1 MQENQTIPFKCPKC
15 QAPINVNEALY
26 KQIESENQSRFLAQQ
41 REFEKEVNEKR
52 AQYQSHFKAL
62 EQKEEALKERE
73 REQQAQFDDAV
84 KQASALALQDER
96 AKIIEEARKNAF
108 LEQQKG
114 LELLQKEL
122 DEKSKQVQELHQKEA
137 EIERLKRENNEA
149 ESRLKAE
156 NEKKLNEKL
165 DLEREKIEKALHEKN
180 ELKFK
185 QQEEQLEMLR
195 NELKNAQRK
204 AELSSQQFQ
213 GEVQELAIE
222 EFLKQK
228 FPLDSVEEIKKG
240 QRGGDCIQVVHT
252 REFQNCGKIYY
263 ESKRTK
269 EFQKAWV
276 EKLKSDMREIGADV
290 GVIVSEALPK
300 EMERMGL
307 FEGVWVCSFEEFKGL
322 SAVLREG
329 VIQVSLAKKSQ
340 ENKGDKVNLLYHYLT
355 SSEFSMQVNAIIE
368 GFEQLRA
375 DLESEKRAMARIWKS
390 REKQMEKVFEG
401 TINMYGSIKGIA
413 GNVIGQVKALEL
425 GYDGEELEED
435 NSRRKYER

>member
-1 MQENQTIPFKCPKC
+1 MQENQTRPFICPKC
-15 QAPINVNEALY
+15 QEPIDVNEALY
-26 KQIESENQSRFLAQQ
+26 KQIEQENQSQFLAQQ
-41 REFEKEVNEKR
+41 KAFEKEVNEKR

-62 EQKEEALKERE
+62 EQKEEVLKERE
-73 REQQAQFDDAV
+73 REQKAQFDDAV
-84 KQASALALQDER
+84 KRASALALQDER

-122 DEKSKQVQELHQKEA
+122 EEKSKQVQELHQKEA

-165 DLEREKIEKALHEKN
+165 ETEREKIEKALHEKN

-204 AELSSQQFQ
+204 AELSSQQLQ

-222 EFLKQK
+222 EFLRQK
-228 FPLDSVEEIKKG
+228 FPLDCIEEIKKG

-329 VIQVSLAKKSQ
+329 VIQVGLAKKSQ

-368 GFEQLRA
+368 GFERLRV
-375 DLESEKRAMARIWKS
+375 DLEREKRAMNKIWKS

-401 TINMYGSIKGIA
+401 TINMYGSIKGIM
-413 GNVIGQVKALEL
+413 GNAIGQVKALEL
-425 GYDGEELEED
+425 GYDGEDLE
-435 NSRRKYER
+435 

>member
-1 MQENQTIPFKCPKC
+1 MQENQTRPFICPKC
-15 QAPINVNEALY
+15 QEPIDVNEALY
-26 KQIESENQSRFLAQQ
+26 KQIERENQNKFLAQQ
-41 REFEKEVNEKR
+41 KAFEKEVNEKR
-52 AQYQSHFKAL
+52 AQYQSYFKNL

-73 REQQAQFDDAV
+73 KEQQAQFDDAV

-165 DLEREKIEKALHEKN
+165 ETEREKIEKALHEKN

-222 EFLKQK
+222 EFLRQK

-340 ENKGDKVNLLYHYLT
+340 ENKGDKVDLLYHYLT

-390 REKQMEKVFEG
+390 REKQIDKVFEG

-413 GNVIGQVKALEL
+413 GNAIGQVKVLEL
-425 GYDGEELEED
+425 GYDGEDLED
-435 NSRRKYER
+435 

>member
-1 MQENQTIPFKCPKC
+1 MQENQTRPFICPKC
-15 QAPINVNEALY
+15 QEPIDVNEALY
-26 KQIESENQSRFLAQQ
+26 KQIEQENQNKFLAQQ
-41 REFEKEVNEKR
+41 KAFEKEVNEKR
-52 AQYQSHFKAL
+52 AQYQSYFKNL
-62 EQKEEALKERE
+62 EQKEEALKERAK
-73 REQQAQFDDAV
+73 EQQAQFDDAV

-122 DEKSKQVQELHQKEA
+122 DKKSKQVQELHQKEA

-165 DLEREKIEKALHEKN
+165 EMEREKIEKALHEKN

-204 AELSSQQFQ
+204 AELSSQQLQ

-222 EFLKQK
+222 EFLRQK
-228 FPLDSVEEIKKG
+228 FPLDSIEEIKKG

-322 SAVLREG
+322 STVLREG
-329 VIQVSLAKKSQ
+329 VIQVGLAKKSQ

-375 DLESEKRAMARIWKS
+375 DLESEKRAMNRIWKS

-413 GNVIGQVKALEL
+413 GNAIGQVKALEL
-425 GYDGEELEED
+425 GYDGEDLE
-435 NSRRKYER
+435 

>member
-1 MQENQTIPFKCPKC
+1 MQENQTRPFICPKC
-15 QAPINVNEALY
+15 QEPIDVNEALY
-26 KQIESENQSRFLAQQ
+26 KQIEQENQNKFLAQQ
-41 REFEKEVNEKR
+41 KEFEKEVNEKR
-52 AQYQSHFKAL
+52 AQYLSDFKNL

-73 REQQAQFDDAV
+73 KEQKAKFDEAV

-204 AELSSQQFQ
+204 AELSSQQLQ

-222 EFLKQK
+222 EFLRQK

-329 VIQVSLAKKSQ
+329 VIQVNLAKKSQ
-340 ENKGDKVNLLYHYLT
+340 ENKGDKMDLLYHYLT
-355 SSEFSMQVNAIIE
+355 SSEFFMQVNAIIE

-390 REKQMEKVFEG
+390 REKQIDKVFEG

-413 GNVIGQVKALEL
+413 GNAIGQVKALEL
-425 GYDGEELEED
+425 GYDGEDLED
-435 NSRRKYER
+435 

>member
-1 MQENQTIPFKCPKC
+1 MQENQTRPFICPKC
-15 QAPINVNEALY
+15 QEPINVNEALY
-26 KQIESENQSRFLAQQ
+26 KQIERENQSRFLAQQ
-41 REFEKEVNEKR
+41 KEFEKEVNETR
-52 AQYQSHFKAL
+52 AQYQSYLKNL
-62 EQKEEALKERE
+62 EQQEEALKERE
-73 REQQAQFDDAV
+73 REQKAQFDDAV
-84 KQASALALQDER
+84 KQASTLALQDER

-122 DEKSKQVQELHQKEA
+122 EEKSKQVQELHQKEA

-165 DLEREKIEKALHEKN
+165 ETEREKIEKALHEKN

-204 AELSSQQFQ
+204 AELSSQQLQ

-228 FPLDSVEEIKKG
+228 FPLDCIEEIKKG

-276 EKLKSDMREIGADV
+276 EKLKNDMREIGADV
-290 GVIVSEALPK
+290 GVIVSEVLPK

-322 SAVLREG
+322 STVLREG
-329 VIQVSLAKKSQ
+329 VIQVGLAKKSQ
-340 ENKGDKVNLLYHYLT
+340 ENKGDKMDLLYHYLT

-368 GFEQLRA
+368 GFEQLRV
-375 DLESEKRAMARIWKS
+375 DLESEKRAMNKIWKS

-401 TINMYGSIKGIA
+401 TINMYGSIKGIV
-413 GNVIGQVKALEL
+413 GNAIGQVKALEL
-425 GYDGEELEED
+425 GYDEED
-435 NSRRKYER
+435 LE

>member
-15 QAPINVNEALY
+15 QEPFNVSEALY
-26 KQIESENQSRFLAQQ
+26 KQIELENQNKFLAQQ
-41 REFEKEVNEKR
+41 KEFEKEVNAKR
-52 AQYQSHFKAL
+52 VQYQSYFKNL
-62 EQKEEALKERE
+62 EQKEEALKE
-73 REQQAQFDDAV
+73 QQAQFDEAV

-165 DLEREKIEKALHEKN
+165 ELEREKIEKSLHEKN

-222 EFLKQK
+222 EFLRQK
-228 FPLDSVEEIKKG
+228 FPLDSIEEIKKG

-290 GVIVSEALPK
+290 GVIVSEVLPK

-322 SAVLREG
+322 STVLREG

-368 GFEQLRA
+368 VFEQLRA

-390 REKQMEKVFEG
+390 REKQIDKVFEG

-413 GNVIGQVKALEL
+413 GNAIGQVKALEL
-425 GYDGEELEED
+425 GYDGEDLED
-435 NSRRKYER
+435 

>member
-26 KQIESENQSRFLAQQ
+26 KQIERENQNKFLAQQ
-41 REFEKEVNEKR
+41 KAFEKEVNEKR
-52 AQYQSHFKAL
+52 VQYQSYFKNL
-62 EQKEEALKERE
+62 EQKEEALKERAK
-73 REQQAQFDDAV
+73 EQQAQFDEAV

-222 EFLKQK
+222 EFLRQK
-228 FPLDSVEEIKKG
+228 FPLDSIEEIKKG

-322 SAVLREG
+322 STVLREG
-329 VIQVSLAKKSQ
+329 VIQVGLAKKSQ

-355 SSEFSMQVNAIIE
+355 SSEFSMQVSAIIE

-390 REKQMEKVFEG
+390 REKQIDKVFEG

-413 GNVIGQVKALEL
+413 GNAIGQVKALEL
-425 GYDGEELEED
+425 GYDGEDLED
-435 NSRRKYER
+435 

>member
-1 MQENQTIPFKCPKC
+1 MQENQITCPKC
-15 QAPINVNEALY
+15 QTLIDVREALY
-26 KQIESENQSRFLAQQ
+26 KQIEQENQNKFLAQQ
-41 REFEKEVNEKR
+41 KAFEKEVNEKR
-52 AQYQSHFKAL
+52 AQYHTHLKML

-73 REQQAQFDDAV
+73 KEQKAKFDEAV
-84 KQASALALQDER
+84 KQASALALQDEK

-222 EFLKQK
+222 EFLRQK

-252 REFQNCGKIYY
+252 REFQNCGRIYY

-269 EFQKAWV
+269 EFQKTWV

-425 GYDGEELEED
+425 GYDEGDLED
-435 NSRRKYER
+435 

>member
-1 MQENQTIPFKCPKC
+1 MQENQTRPFICPKC
-15 QAPINVNEALY
+15 QEPIDVNEALY
-26 KQIESENQSRFLAQQ
+26 KQIERENQSRFLAQQ
-41 REFEKEVNEKR
+41 KAFEKEVNEKR
-52 AQYQSHFKAL
+52 AQYQSDLKNL

-73 REQQAQFDDAV
+73 KEQQAKFDEAV
-84 KQASALALQDER
+84 KQASALALQDEK

-165 DLEREKIEKALHEKN
+165 ETERERIEKALHEKN

-222 EFLKQK
+222 EFLRQK

-340 ENKGDKVNLLYHYLT
+340 ENKGDKMDLLYHYLT

-390 REKQMEKVFEG
+390 REKQIDKVFEG

-425 GYDGEELEED
+425 GYDGEDLED
-435 NSRRKYER
+435 

>member
-1 MQENQTIPFKCPKC
+1 MQENQTRPFICPKC
-15 QAPINVNEALY
+15 QEPIDVNEALY
-26 KQIESENQSRFLAQQ
+26 KQIEQENQNKFLAQQ
-41 REFEKEVNEKR
+41 KAFEKEMNEKR
-52 AQYQSHFKAL
+52 VQYLSDFKNL

-73 REQQAQFDDAV
+73 KEQKAKFDEAV

-96 AKIIEEARKNAF
+96 DKIIEEARKNAF

-165 DLEREKIEKALHEKN
+165 ETEREKIEKALHEKN

-204 AELSSQQFQ
+204 AELSSQQLQ

-222 EFLKQK
+222 EFLRQK
-228 FPLDSVEEIKKG
+228 FPLDSIEEIKKG

-329 VIQVSLAKKSQ
+329 VIQVGLAKKSQ
-340 ENKGDKVNLLYHYLT
+340 ENKGDKMDLLYHYLT

-413 GNVIGQVKALEL
+413 GNAIGQVKALEL
-425 GYDGEELEED
+425 GYDGEDLE
-435 NSRRKYER
+435 

>member
-1 MQENQTIPFKCPKC
+1 MQENQTRPFICPKC
-15 QAPINVNEALY
+15 QEPIDVNEALY
-26 KQIESENQSRFLAQQ
+26 KQIEQENQSRFLAQQ
-41 REFEKEVNEKR
+41 KAFEKEVNEKR
-52 AQYQSHFKAL
+52 AQYQSHLKAL
-62 EQKEEALKERE
+62 EKKEEALKERE
-73 REQQAQFDDAV
+73 REQKAQFDDAV

-222 EFLKQK
+222 EFLRQK
-228 FPLDSVEEIKKG
+228 FPLDSIEEIKKG

-329 VIQVSLAKKSQ
+329 VIQVGLAKKSQ
-340 ENKGDKVNLLYHYLT
+340 ENKGDKMDLLYHYLT

-413 GNVIGQVKALEL
+413 GNAIGQVKALEL
-425 GYDGEELEED
+425 RYDGGI
-435 NSRRKYER
+435 

>member
-1 MQENQTIPFKCPKC
+1 MQENQTRPFICPKC
-15 QAPINVNEALY
+15 QEPIDVNEALY
-26 KQIESENQSRFLAQQ
+26 KQIEQENQNKFLAQQ
-41 REFEKEVNEKR
+41 KEFEKEVNEKR
-52 AQYQSHFKAL
+52 AQYLSYFKNL
-62 EQKEEALKERE
+62 EQKEEALKVRE
-73 REQQAQFDDAV
+73 REQKAQFDDAV

-96 AKIIEEARKNAF
+96 DKIIEEARKNAF

-122 DEKSKQVQELHQKEA
+122 EEKSKQVQELHQKEA

-165 DLEREKIEKALHEKN
+165 DLERERIEKALHEKN

-222 EFLKQK
+222 EFLRQK
-228 FPLDSVEEIKKG
+228 FPLDSIEEIKKG

-329 VIQVSLAKKSQ
+329 VIQVNLAKKSQ
-340 ENKGDKVNLLYHYLT
+340 ENKGDKVDLLYHYLT

-375 DLESEKRAMARIWKS
+375 DLESEKRAMNKIWKS

-413 GNVIGQVKALEL
+413 GNAIGQVKALEL
-425 GYDGEELEED
+425 GYDGEDLED
-435 NSRRKYER
+435 

>member
-1 MQENQTIPFKCPKC
+1 MQENQITCPKC
-15 QAPINVNEALY
+15 QTLIDVREALY
-26 KQIESENQSRFLAQQ
+26 KQIELENQNKFLAQQ
-41 REFEKEVNEKR
+41 KEFEKEVNEKR
-52 AQYQSHFKAL
+52 AQYLSDFKNL

-73 REQQAQFDDAV
+73 KEQKAKFDEAV
-84 KQASALALQDER
+84 KQASVLALQDEK

-165 DLEREKIEKALHEKN
+165 DLEREKIKKALHEKN

-222 EFLKQK
+222 EFLRQK
-228 FPLDSVEEIKKG
+228 FPLDSIEEIKKG

-390 REKQMEKVFEG
+390 REKQIDKVFEG

-413 GNVIGQVKALEL
+413 GNAIRQVKALEL
-425 GYDGEELEED
+425 GYDGEDLE
-435 NSRRKYER
+435 

>member
-1 MQENQTIPFKCPKC
+1 MQENQTIPFICPKC
-15 QAPINVNEALY
+15 QEPINVNEALY
-26 KQIESENQSRFLAQQ
+26 KQIERENQSRFLAQQ
-41 REFEKEVNEKR
+41 KAFEKEVNEKR
-52 AQYQSHFKAL
+52 AQYQSYFKNL
-62 EQKEEALKERE
+62 EQKEEALKERAK
-73 REQQAQFDDAV
+73 EQQAQFDDAV

-165 DLEREKIEKALHEKN
+165 EMEREKIEKALHEKN

-204 AELSSQQFQ
+204 AELSSQQLQ

-222 EFLKQK
+222 EFLRQK

-329 VIQVSLAKKSQ
+329 VIQVGLAKKSQ
-340 ENKGDKVNLLYHYLT
+340 ENKGDKVDLLYHYLT

-390 REKQMEKVFEG
+390 REKQIDKVFEG

-413 GNVIGQVKALEL
+413 GNAIGQVKALEL
-425 GYDGEELEED
+425 GYDGEDLED
-435 NSRRKYER
+435 

>member
-1 MQENQTIPFKCPKC
+1 MQENQTIPFKCPHC
-15 QAPINVNEALY
+15 QAPIDVNEALY
-26 KQIESENQSRFLAQQ
+26 KQIEQENQNKFLAQQ
-41 REFEKEVNEKR
+41 KEFEKEVNEKR
-52 AQYQSHFKAL
+52 AQYLSDFKNL

-73 REQQAQFDDAV
+73 KEQQAKFDEAV
-84 KQASALALQDER
+84 KQASALALQNER

-222 EFLKQK
+222 EFLRQK

-340 ENKGDKVNLLYHYLT
+340 ENKGDKMDLLYHYLT

-390 REKQMEKVFEG
+390 REKQIDKVFES

-413 GNVIGQVKALEL
+413 GNAIGQVKALEL
-425 GYDGEELEED
+425 GYDGEDLED
-435 NSRRKYER
+435 

>member
-1 MQENQTIPFKCPKC
+1 MQENQTRPFICPKC
-15 QAPINVNEALY
+15 QEPIDVNEALY
-26 KQIESENQSRFLAQQ
+26 KQIERENQNKFLAQQ
-41 REFEKEVNEKR
+41 KAFEKEVNEKR
-52 AQYQSHFKAL
+52 AQYLSYFKNL

-73 REQQAQFDDAV
+73 KEQQAQFDDAV

-96 AKIIEEARKNAF
+96 VKIIEEARKNAF

-165 DLEREKIEKALHEKN
+165 EMEREKIEKALHEKN

-222 EFLKQK
+222 EFLRQK
-228 FPLDSVEEIKKG
+228 FPLDCIEEIKKG

-329 VIQVSLAKKSQ
+329 VIQVGLAKKSQ

-368 GFEQLRA
+368 GFEQLRV
-375 DLESEKRAMARIWKS
+375 DLEREKRAMNKIWKS

-401 TINMYGSIKGIA
+401 TINMYGSIKGIM
-413 GNVIGQVKALEL
+413 GNAIGQVKALEL
-425 GYDGEELEED
+425 GYDGEDLED
-435 NSRRKYER
+435 

>member
-1 MQENQTIPFKCPKC
+1 MQENQTRPFICPKC
-15 QAPINVNEALY
+15 QEPIDVNEALY
-26 KQIESENQSRFLAQQ
+26 KQIERENQSRFLAQQ
-41 REFEKEVNEKR
+41 KAFEKEVNEKR
-52 AQYQSHFKAL
+52 AQYQSYFKNL
-62 EQKEEALKERE
+62 EQKEEALKVRE
-73 REQQAQFDDAV
+73 REQKAQFDDAV
-84 KQASALALQDER
+84 KQASVLALQDER

-108 LEQQKG
+108 LEQQKS

-122 DEKSKQVQELHQKEA
+122 EEKSKQVQQLHQKEA

-222 EFLKQK
+222 EFLRQK
-228 FPLDSVEEIKKG
+228 FPLDSIEEIKKG

-329 VIQVSLAKKSQ
+329 VIQVGLAKKSQ
-340 ENKGDKVNLLYHYLT
+340 ENKGDKMDLLYHYLT

-401 TINMYGSIKGIA
+401 TINMYGSIKGIV
-413 GNVIGQVKALEL
+413 GNAIGQVKALEL
-425 GYDGEELEED
+425 GYDGEDLED
-435 NSRRKYER
+435 

>member
-1 MQENQTIPFKCPKC
+1 MQENQITCPKC
-15 QAPINVNEALY
+15 QTLIDVNEALY
-26 KQIESENQSRFLAQQ
+26 KQIERENQSRFLAQQ
-41 REFEKEVNEKR
+41 KEFEKEVNEKR
-52 AQYQSHFKAL
+52 AQYQSYFKNL

-73 REQQAQFDDAV
+73 KEQQAKFDDAV

-122 DEKSKQVQELHQKEA
+122 EEKSKQVQELHQKEA

-165 DLEREKIEKALHEKN
+165 EMEREKIEKALHEKN

-204 AELSSQQFQ
+204 AELSSQQLQ

-222 EFLKQK
+222 EFLRQK
-228 FPLDSVEEIKKG
+228 FPLDCIEEIKKG

-329 VIQVSLAKKSQ
+329 VIQVGLAKKSQ

-368 GFEQLRA
+368 GFEQLRV
-375 DLESEKRAMARIWKS
+375 DLEREKRAMARIWKS
-390 REKQMEKVFEG
+390 REKQIDKVFEG

-413 GNVIGQVKALEL
+413 GNAIGQVKALEL
-425 GYDGEELEED
+425 GYDEED
-435 NSRRKYER
+435 LE

>member
-1 MQENQTIPFKCPKC
+1 MQENQTHPFICPKC
-15 QAPINVNEALY
+15 QEPIDVNEALY
-26 KQIESENQSRFLAQQ
+26 KQIEQENQNKFLAQQ
-41 REFEKEVNEKR
+41 KAFEKEMNEKR
-52 AQYQSHFKAL
+52 AQYLSDFKNL

-73 REQQAQFDDAV
+73 REQKAQFDDAV

-122 DEKSKQVQELHQKEA
+122 EEKSKQVQELHQKEA

-165 DLEREKIEKALHEKN
+165 DLERERIEKALHEKN

-222 EFLKQK
+222 EFLRQK

-322 SAVLREG
+322 STVLREG
-329 VIQVSLAKKSQ
+329 VIQVGLAKKSQ
-340 ENKGDKVNLLYHYLT
+340 ENKGDKMDLLYHYLT

-375 DLESEKRAMARIWKS
+375 DLESEKRAMNKIWKS

-401 TINMYGSIKGIA
+401 TINMYGSIKGIV
-413 GNVIGQVKALEL
+413 GNAIGQVKALEL
-425 GYDGEELEED
+425 GYDGEDLE
-435 NSRRKYER
+435 

>member
-1 MQENQTIPFKCPKC
+1 MQENQTIPFICPNC

-26 KQIESENQSRFLAQQ
+26 KQIEQENQSRFLAQQ
-41 REFEKEVNEKR
+41 KAFEKEVNEKR
-52 AQYQSHFKAL
+52 VQYQSHFKML

-73 REQQAQFDDAV
+73 REQKAQFDDAV

-122 DEKSKQVQELHQKEA
+122 EEKSKQVQQLHQKEA

-185 QQEEQLEMLR
+185 QQEEQLEILR

-204 AELSSQQFQ
+204 AELSSQQLQ

-222 EFLKQK
+222 EFLRQK
-228 FPLDSVEEIKKG
+228 FPLDCIEEIKKG

-329 VIQVSLAKKSQ
+329 VIQVGLAKKSQ
-340 ENKGDKVNLLYHYLT
+340 ENKGDKMDLLYHYLT

-375 DLESEKRAMARIWKS
+375 DLESEKRAMNRIWKS

-401 TINMYGSIKGIA
+401 TINMYGSIKGIV
-413 GNVIGQVKALEL
+413 GNAIGPVKALEL
-425 GYDGEELEED
+425 EYDGEDLE
-435 NSRRKYER
+435 

>member
-1 MQENQTIPFKCPKC
+1 MQENQITCPKC
-15 QAPINVNEALY
+15 QEPIDVNEALY
-26 KQIESENQSRFLAQQ
+26 KQIERENQSRFLAQQ
-41 REFEKEVNEKR
+41 KEFEKEVNEKR
-52 AQYQSHFKAL
+52 AQYHTNLKIL

-73 REQQAQFDDAV
+73 KEQQAKFDEAV
-84 KQASALALQDER
+84 KQASALALQDEK

-165 DLEREKIEKALHEKN
+165 ETERERIEKALHEKN

-204 AELSSQQFQ
+204 AELSSQQLQ

-222 EFLKQK
+222 EFLRQK

-375 DLESEKRAMARIWKS
+375 DLESEKRAMNKIWKS

-413 GNVIGQVKALEL
+413 GNAIGQVKALEL
-425 GYDGEELEED
+425 GYDGEDLED
-435 NSRRKYER
+435 

>member
-15 QAPINVNEALY
+15 QEPIDVNEALY
-26 KQIESENQSRFLAQQ
+26 KQIELENQSRFLAQQ
-41 REFEKEVNEKR
+41 KAFEKEVNEKR
-52 AQYQSHFKAL
+52 AQYQSHFKML
-62 EQKEEALKERE
+62 EQKEEALKERAK
-73 REQQAQFDDAV
+73 EQKAKFDEAV

-165 DLEREKIEKALHEKN
+165 DLEREKIEKALHERN

-222 EFLKQK
+222 EFLRQK
-228 FPLDSVEEIKKG
+228 FPLDSIEEIKKG

-329 VIQVSLAKKSQ
+329 VIQVNLAKKSQ
-340 ENKGDKVNLLYHYLT
+340 ENKGDKVDLLYRYLT

-390 REKQMEKVFEG
+390 REKQIDKVFEG

-413 GNVIGQVKALEL
+413 GNAIGQVKALKL
-425 GYDGEELEED
+425 GYDGEDLED
-435 NSRRKYER
+435 

>member
-1 MQENQTIPFKCPKC
+1 MQENQITCPKC

-26 KQIESENQSRFLAQQ
+26 KQIERENQNKFLAQQ
-41 REFEKEVNEKR
+41 KEFEKEVNEKR
-52 AQYQSHFKAL
+52 AQYQSYFKNL
-62 EQKEEALKERE
+62 EQKEEALKERAK
-73 REQQAQFDDAV
+73 EQQAKFDEAV

-222 EFLKQK
+222 EFLRQK
-228 FPLDSVEEIKKG
+228 FPLDSIEEIKKG

-276 EKLKSDMREIGADV
+276 EKLKNDMREIGADV

-307 FEGVWVCSFEEFKGL
+307 FDGVWVCSFEEFKGL

-390 REKQMEKVFEG
+390 REKQIDKVFEG

-413 GNVIGQVKALEL
+413 GNAIGQVKALEL
-425 GYDGEELEED
+425 GYDEGELE
-435 NSRRKYER
+435 

>member
-1 MQENQTIPFKCPKC
+1 MQENQTRPFICPKC
-15 QAPINVNEALY
+15 QEPINVNEALY
-26 KQIESENQSRFLAQQ
+26 KQIEQENQSRFLAQQ
-41 REFEKEVNEKR
+41 KAFEKEMNAKR
-52 AQYQSHFKAL
+52 AQYQSDFKML
-62 EQKEEALKERE
+62 EQKEEALKEQE
-73 REQQAQFDDAV
+73 REQKAKFDDAV

-165 DLEREKIEKALHEKN
+165 ETERERIEKALHEKN

-222 EFLKQK
+222 EFLRQK
-228 FPLDSVEEIKKG
+228 FPLDCIEEIKKG

-340 ENKGDKVNLLYHYLT
+340 KNKGDKVNLLYHYLT

-368 GFEQLRA
+368 GFEQLKA
-375 DLESEKRAMARIWKS
+375 DLEKEKNAMARIWKS
-390 REKQMEKVFEG
+390 REKQIEKVFEG
-401 TINMYGSIKGIA
+401 TINMYGSIKGIM
-413 GNVIGQVKALEL
+413 GNAIVQVKALEL
-425 GYDGEELEED
+425 GYDGEDLE
-435 NSRRKYER
+435 

>member
-1 MQENQTIPFKCPKC
+1 MQENQTRPFICPKC
-15 QAPINVNEALY
+15 QEPIDVNEALY
-26 KQIESENQSRFLAQQ
+26 KQIEQENQNKFLAQQ
-41 REFEKEVNEKR
+41 KEFEKEVNEKR
-52 AQYQSHFKAL
+52 AQYLSDFKNL

-73 REQQAQFDDAV
+73 KEQKAKFDEAV

-122 DEKSKQVQELHQKEA
+122 EEKSKQVQELHQKEA

-204 AELSSQQFQ
+204 AELSSQQLQ

-222 EFLKQK
+222 EFLRQK
-228 FPLDSVEEIKKG
+228 FPLDSIEEIKKG

-329 VIQVSLAKKSQ
+329 VIQVGLAKKSQ

-368 GFEQLRA
+368 GFEQLRS

-401 TINMYGSIKGIA
+401 TINMYGSIKGIV
-413 GNVIGQVKALEL
+413 GNAIGQVKALEL
-425 GYDGEELEED
+425 GYDGEDLED
-435 NSRRKYER
+435 

>member
-1 MQENQTIPFKCPKC
+1 MQENQTIPFKCPEC
-15 QAPINVNEALY
+15 QAPINVSEALY
-26 KQIESENQSRFLAQQ
+26 KQIEQENQSRFLAQQ

-52 AQYQSHFKAL
+52 AQYQSYFKNL
-62 EQKEEALKERE
+62 EQKEEALKERAK
-73 REQQAQFDDAV
+73 EQQAQFDDAV
-84 KQASALALQDER
+84 KQASVLALQDER

-222 EFLKQK
+222 EFLRQK

-252 REFQNCGKIYY
+252 REFQNCGRIYY

-425 GYDGEELEED
+425 GYDGEDLED
-435 NSRRKYER
+435 

>member
-1 MQENQTIPFKCPKC
+1 MQENQTRPFICPNC
-15 QAPINVNEALY
+15 QVVIDVNEALY
-26 KQIESENQSRFLAQQ
+26 KQIEQENQSRFLAQQ
-41 REFEKEVNEKR
+41 KAFEKEVKEKR
-52 AQYQSHFKAL
+52 AQYQSHFKML

-73 REQQAQFDDAV
+73 KEQKAKFDDAV
-84 KQASALALQDER
+84 KQASALALQDEK

-165 DLEREKIEKALHEKN
+165 ETEKERIEKALHEKN

-185 QQEEQLEMLR
+185 QQEEQLEMLK

-222 EFLKQK
+222 EFLRQK
-228 FPLDSVEEIKKG
+228 FPLDCIEEIKKG

-355 SSEFSMQVNAIIE
+355 SSEFSMQVSAIIE

-375 DLESEKRAMARIWKS
+375 
-390 REKQMEKVFEG
+390 
-401 TINMYGSIKGIA
+401 
-413 GNVIGQVKALEL
+413 
-425 GYDGEELEED
+425 ELEKKKTRWLGFGKAGK
-435 NSRRKYER
+435 SKWKKCLRARLTCMALLRALWVMP

>member
-1 MQENQTIPFKCPKC
+1 MQENQTRPFICPKC
-15 QAPINVNEALY
+15 QEPINVNEALY
-26 KQIESENQSRFLAQQ
+26 KQIERENQNKFLAQQ
-41 REFEKEVNEKR
+41 KEFEKEVNEKR
-52 AQYQSHFKAL
+52 AQYLSYFKNL

-73 REQQAQFDDAV
+73 KEQKAKFDEAV

-165 DLEREKIEKALHEKN
+165 DVEREKIEKALHEKN

-185 QQEEQLEMLR
+185 QQEEQLEMLK

-222 EFLKQK
+222 EFLRQK
-228 FPLDSVEEIKKG
+228 FPLDSIEEIKKG

-329 VIQVSLAKKSQ
+329 VIQVGLAKKSQ
-340 ENKGDKVNLLYHYLT
+340 ENKGDKVDLLYHYLT

-401 TINMYGSIKGIA
+401 TINMYGSIKGIV
-413 GNVIGQVKALEL
+413 GNAIGQVKALEL
-425 GYDGEELEED
+425 GYDEED
-435 NSRRKYER
+435 LED

>member
-1 MQENQTIPFKCPKC
+1 MQENQTRPFICPKC
-15 QAPINVNEALY
+15 QEPIDVNEALY
-26 KQIESENQSRFLAQQ
+26 KQIERENQSRFLAQQ
-41 REFEKEVNEKR
+41 KAFEKEVNEKR
-52 AQYQSHFKAL
+52 VQYQSYFKNL

-73 REQQAQFDDAV
+73 KEQKAKFDEAV
-84 KQASALALQDER
+84 KQASALALQDEK

-204 AELSSQQFQ
+204 AELSSQQLQ

-222 EFLKQK
+222 EFLRQK

-340 ENKGDKVNLLYHYLT
+340 ENKGDKVDLLYHYLT
-355 SSEFSMQVNAIIE
+355 SAEFSMQVNAIIE

-390 REKQMEKVFEG
+390 REKQIDKVFEG

-413 GNVIGQVKALEL
+413 GNAIGQVKALEL
-425 GYDGEELEED
+425 GYDGEDLED
-435 NSRRKYER
+435 

>member
-1 MQENQTIPFKCPKC
+1 MQENSIKCPKC
-15 QAPINVNEALY
+15 QTPINVNEALY
-26 KQIESENQSRFLAQQ
+26 KQVESENHNKFLAQQ
-41 REFEKEVNEKR
+41 KEFEKEVNEKR
-52 AQYQSHFKAL
+52 AQYQSHFKIL
-62 EQKEEALKERE
+62 EQKEEALKQQEK
-73 REQQAQFDDAV
+73 EQKARFDDAV

-137 EIERLKRENNEA
+137 EIERLKRENNEV
-149 ESRLKAE
+149 ESKLKAE

-165 DLEREKIEKALHEKN
+165 VLEREKIEKALHEKN

-185 QQEEQLEMLR
+185 QQEEQLEILR

-204 AELSSQQFQ
+204 AELGSQQLQ

-222 EFLKQK
+222 EFLTQR
-228 FPLDSVEEIKKG
+228 FPLDCIEEIKKG
-240 QRGGDCIQVVHT
+240 QRGGDWIQVVHT

-276 EKLKSDMREIGADV
+276 EKLKSDMREVGADV
-290 GVIVSEALPK
+290 GVIVSETLPK

-322 SAVLREG
+322 SAALREG
-329 VIQVSLAKKSQ
+329 VIQVSLAKRSQ
-340 ENKGDKVNLLYHYLT
+340 ENKGDKMGLLYHYLT
-355 SSEFSMQVNAIIE
+355 SSEFSMQVNAITE
-368 GFEQLRA
+368 AFRQLKA

-390 REKQMEKVFEG
+390 REKQIDKVFEG

-413 GNVIGQVKALEL
+413 GNAIGQVKALEL
-425 GYDGEELEED
+425 GYDGDLED
-435 NSRRKYER
+435 

>member
-1 MQENQTIPFKCPKC
+1 MQENQTIPFKCPEC
-15 QAPINVNEALY
+15 QAPIDVNEALY
-26 KQIESENQSRFLAQQ
+26 KQIERENQSRFLAQQ
-41 REFEKEVNEKR
+41 KEFEKEVNEKR
-52 AQYQSHFKAL
+52 AQYQSYFKNL
-62 EQKEEALKERE
+62 EQKEEALKARE
-73 REQQAQFDDAV
+73 KEQQAKFDDAV

-222 EFLKQK
+222 EFLRQK

-329 VIQVSLAKKSQ
+329 VIQVGLAKKSQ
-340 ENKGDKVNLLYHYLT
+340 ENKGDKMDLLYHYLT

-390 REKQMEKVFEG
+390 REKQIDKVFEG

-413 GNVIGQVKALEL
+413 GNAIGQVKVLEL
-425 GYDGEELEED
+425 GYDGEDLED
-435 NSRRKYER
+435 

>member
-1 MQENQTIPFKCPKC
+1 MQENQITCPKC
-15 QAPINVNEALY
+15 QEPIDVNEALY
-26 KQIESENQSRFLAQQ
+26 KQIEQENQNKFLAQQ
-41 REFEKEVNEKR
+41 KEFEKEVNEKR
-52 AQYQSHFKAL
+52 AQYLSYFKNL

-73 REQQAQFDDAV
+73 REQKAQFDDAV

-222 EFLKQK
+222 EFLRQK
-228 FPLDSVEEIKKG
+228 FPLDSIEEIKKG

-329 VIQVSLAKKSQ
+329 VIQVGLAKKSQ

-355 SSEFSMQVNAIIE
+355 SAEFSMQVNAIIE

-375 DLESEKRAMARIWKS
+375 DLESEKRAMNKIWKS
-390 REKQMEKVFEG
+390 REKQIDKVFEG

-413 GNVIGQVKALEL
+413 GNAIGQVKALEL
-425 GYDGEELEED
+425 GYDGEDLE
-435 NSRRKYER
+435 

>member
-1 MQENQTIPFKCPKC
+1 MQENQTHSFKCPNC
-15 QAPINVNEALY
+15 QVVIDVNEALY

-41 REFEKEVNEKR
+41 KEFEKEVKEKR
-52 AQYQSHFKAL
+52 AQYQSHFKML

-73 REQQAQFDDAV
+73 REQKAKFDDAV
-84 KQASALALQDER
+84 KQASTLALQDER

-165 DLEREKIEKALHEKN
+165 ETEKERIEKALHEKN

-222 EFLKQK
+222 EFLRQK
-228 FPLDSVEEIKKG
+228 FPLDCIEEIKKG

-269 EFQKAWV
+269 EFQKAWI

-355 SSEFSMQVNAIIE
+355 SSEFSMQVSAIIE

-375 DLESEKRAMARIWKS
+375 ELENEKRAMARIWKS
-390 REKQMEKVFEG
+390 REKQIEKVFEG
-401 TINMYGSIKGIA
+401 TINMYGSIKGIM
-413 GNVIGQVKALEL
+413 GNAIGQVKALGL
-425 GYDGEELEED
+425 GYDGEDLE
-435 NSRRKYER
+435 

>member
-1 MQENQTIPFKCPKC
+1 MQENQTRPFICPNC
-15 QAPINVNEALY
+15 QEPIDVNEALY
-26 KQIESENQSRFLAQQ
+26 KQIEQENQSRFLAQQ
-41 REFEKEVNEKR
+41 KAFEKEVKEKR

-73 REQQAQFDDAV
+73 KEQKAQFDDAV
-84 KQASALALQDER
+84 KQASVLALQDER

-165 DLEREKIEKALHEKN
+165 ETEKERIEKALHEKN

-222 EFLKQK
+222 EFLRQK
-228 FPLDSVEEIKKG
+228 FPLDCIEEIKKG

-322 SAVLREG
+322 SVVLREG

-355 SSEFSMQVNAIIE
+355 SSEFSMQVSTIIE

-375 DLESEKRAMARIWKS
+375 ELEKEKNAMARIWKS

-401 TINMYGSIKGIA
+401 TINMYGSIKGIM
-413 GNVIGQVKALEL
+413 GNTIGQVKALEL
-425 GYDGEELEED
+425 GYDGEDLED
-435 NSRRKYER
+435 

>member
-1 MQENQTIPFKCPKC
+1 MQENQTRPFICPNC
-15 QAPINVNEALY
+15 QEPIDVNEALY
-26 KQIESENQSRFLAQQ
+26 KQIEQENQSRFLAQQ
-41 REFEKEVNEKR
+41 KAFEKEVKEKR

-73 REQQAQFDDAV
+73 KEQKAQFDDAV
-84 KQASALALQDER
+84 KQASVLALQDER

-165 DLEREKIEKALHEKN
+165 ETERERIEKALHEKN

-228 FPLDSVEEIKKG
+228 FPLDCIEEIKKG

-269 EFQKAWV
+269 EFQKAWI

-355 SSEFSMQVNAIIE
+355 SSEFSMQVSAIIE

-375 DLESEKRAMARIWKS
+375 ELEKEKNAMARIWKS

-401 TINMYGSIKGIA
+401 TINMYGSIKGIM
-413 GNVIGQVKALEL
+413 GNTIGQVKALEL
-425 GYDGEELEED
+425 GYDGEDLED
-435 NSRRKYER
+435 

>member
-1 MQENQTIPFKCPKC
+1 MQENQTRPFICPKC
-15 QAPINVNEALY
+15 QEPIDVNEALY
-26 KQIESENQSRFLAQQ
+26 KQIEQENQNKFLAQQ
-41 REFEKEVNEKR
+41 KEFEKEVNEKR
-52 AQYQSHFKAL
+52 AQYLSDFKNL

-73 REQQAQFDDAV
+73 KEQKAKFDEAV
-84 KQASALALQDER
+84 KQASALALQDEK

-222 EFLKQK
+222 EFLRQK

-390 REKQMEKVFEG
+390 REKQIDKVFEG

-413 GNVIGQVKALEL
+413 GNAIGQVKALEL
-425 GYDGEELEED
+425 GYDGEDLED
-435 NSRRKYER
+435 

>member
-1 MQENQTIPFKCPKC
+1 MQENQTRPFICPKC
-15 QAPINVNEALY
+15 QEPINVNEALY
-26 KQIESENQSRFLAQQ
+26 KQIEQENQNKFLAQQ
-41 REFEKEVNEKR
+41 KEFEKEVNEKR
-52 AQYQSHFKAL
+52 AQYLSYFKNL

-73 REQQAQFDDAV
+73 KEQKAKFDDAV
-84 KQASALALQDER
+84 KQASTLALQDER

-122 DEKSKQVQELHQKEA
+122 EEKSKQVQELHQKEA

-165 DLEREKIEKALHEKN
+165 EMEREKIEKALHEKN

-204 AELSSQQFQ
+204 AELSSQQLQ

-222 EFLKQK
+222 EFLRQK
-228 FPLDSVEEIKKG
+228 FPLDCIEEIKKG

-329 VIQVSLAKKSQ
+329 VIQVGLAKKSQ
-340 ENKGDKVNLLYHYLT
+340 ENKGDKMDLLYHYLT

-390 REKQMEKVFEG
+390 REKQIDKVFEG

-413 GNVIGQVKALEL
+413 GNAIGQVKALEL
-425 GYDGEELEED
+425 GYDGEDLE
-435 NSRRKYER
+435 

>member
-1 MQENQTIPFKCPKC
+1 MQENQTIPFKCPNC

-26 KQIESENQSRFLAQQ
+26 KQIERENQNKFLAQQ
-41 REFEKEVNEKR
+41 KEFEKEVNEKR
-52 AQYQSHFKAL
+52 AQYLSDFKNL
-62 EQKEEALKERE
+62 EQKEEALKVRE
-73 REQQAQFDDAV
+73 KEQQAKFDEAV

-165 DLEREKIEKALHEKN
+165 EMEREKIEKALHEKN

-222 EFLKQK
+222 EFLRQK
-228 FPLDSVEEIKKG
+228 FPLDSIEEIKKG

-329 VIQVSLAKKSQ
+329 VIQVGLAKKSQ

-390 REKQMEKVFEG
+390 REKQIDKVFEG

-413 GNVIGQVKALEL
+413 GNAIGQVKALEL
-425 GYDGEELEED
+425 GYDGEDLED
-435 NSRRKYER
+435 

>member
-1 MQENQTIPFKCPKC
+1 MQENQTHSFKCPNC
-15 QAPINVNEALY
+15 QAPIDVNEALY
-26 KQIESENQSRFLAQQ
+26 KQIELENQSRFLAQQ
-41 REFEKEVNEKR
+41 KEFEKEVNAKR
-52 AQYQSHFKAL
+52 VQYQSHFKML
-62 EQKEEALKERE
+62 EQKEEALKEQE
-73 REQQAQFDDAV
+73 REQKAKFDDAV

-165 DLEREKIEKALHEKN
+165 ETEREKIEKALHEKN

-222 EFLKQK
+222 EFLRQK
-228 FPLDSVEEIKKG
+228 FPLDCIEEIKKG

-355 SSEFSMQVNAIIE
+355 SSEFSMQVSAIIE

-375 DLESEKRAMARIWKS
+375 DLEKEKNAMARIWKS

-401 TINMYGSIKGIA
+401 TINMYGSIKGIM
-413 GNVIGQVKALEL
+413 GNTIGQVKALEL
-425 GYDGEELEED
+425 GYDGEDLED
-435 NSRRKYER
+435 